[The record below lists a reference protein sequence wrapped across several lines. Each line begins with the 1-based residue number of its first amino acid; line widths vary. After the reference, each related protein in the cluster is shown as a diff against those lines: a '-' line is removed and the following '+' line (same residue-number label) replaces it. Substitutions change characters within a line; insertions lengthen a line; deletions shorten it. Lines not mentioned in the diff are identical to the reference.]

1 MLSATYQVAA
11 VQGMQDNTD
20 MAANTI
26 WDLNNP
32 AIIQAILDLISN
44 GTFSQKDWE
53 AAKFSLNASTSSQAP
68 EEEQTISAGVVTAT
82 RKYRWNYY
90 AIDTENDAYSGPLNS
105 LVGNGNNGFYDWDT
119 VRLTTTAD
127 NRRINVNDNAVG
139 SGNIY
144 LRSNTFTI
152 ENRTQYL
159 ELMYLG
165 GNWYEVARFPTL
177 NVDHKVSKSVDLE
190 FASAFNTGITVITKA
205 FTNLRGIA
213 TAPISATANFTVTTS
228 GASGQIIVQVFAY
241 GTLFTLATYP
251 YSGSPTPSAVATA
264 IDGII
269 NAGTGIHGFTSTV
282 ATATVTITAPANT
295 GADGNTFNLATID
308 AGSAVTTIGSNF
320 GGGVDAVEGAATFTT
335 LTVTDFIRYSDAYPY
350 FVIRNANTS
359 GNLTFAPGGNLKL
372 QGPISIAPDECLLF
386 FAEDNSTVMPLK
398 AISSVPEQIE
408 LRGTDFFDP
417 QGAGATVGTTS
428 SIGGYVAHL
437 NSGVD
442 NSFKT
447 EFFLR
452 DNYDGVSDL
461 EIEFRFYS
469 PLSGVGDVYIY
480 LDIDV
485 LPRGGTV
492 TSNQTSKVAV
502 AMSGV
507 NTSFENTFTIDKATF
522 GFSAGDHITVT
533 FTREGTNGNDTFT
546 TDIEVFTGMV
556 SYSRF

>member
-1 MLSATYQVAA
+1 
-11 VQGMQDNTD
+11 MQDNTD

-269 NAGTGIHGFTSTV
+269 NAGTGVHGFTSTV
-282 ATATVTITAPANT
+282 ATATGTITAPANT
-295 GADGNTFNLATID
+295 GTDGNTFNLTTID
-308 AGSAVTTIGSNF
+308 SGSAVTTIGSNF
-320 GGGVDAVEGAATFTT
+320 GGGVDAVEGAATFNT

-359 GNLTFAPGGNLKL
+359 GNLTFDSGGNIKVT
-372 QGPISIAPDECLLF
+372 QPFSIRPDEATVF
-386 FAEDNSTVMPLK
+386 FAVDSSTVVPLRSSGMGERTQVTVS
-398 AISSVPEQIE
+398 ASEMAVGSSFTESSVTYSAAT
-408 LRGTDFFDP
+408 LRSPDP
-417 QGAGATVGTTS
+417 LYYFAYWALLAGQNNYLSYTFRIPDSYNGIDDIIFEIQCYQTTPPGD
-428 SIGGYVAHL
+428 IYL
-437 NSGVD
+437 N
-442 NSFKT
+442 
-447 EFFLR
+447 FLIA
-452 DNYDGVSDL
+452 S
-461 EIEFRFYS
+461 
-469 PLSGVGDVYIY
+469 VGDGDPVSHVGYGFATYAVDHTAYDVISLS
-480 LDIDV
+480 LDKS
-485 LPRGGTV
+485 TY
-492 TSNQTSKVAV
+492 
-502 AMSGV
+502 
-507 NTSFENTFTIDKATF
+507 SFEPGDWVNVVILRNGTSGSDTGDEFHVIQSSLLVTTI
-522 GFSAGDHITVT
+522 
-533 FTREGTNGNDTFT
+533 
-546 TDIEVFTGMV
+546 
-556 SYSRF
+556 